1 MSLPS
6 RLADLTL
13 GGDLRVGCRSL
24 DWGGSLRPGP
34 LTIFTC
40 KTESR
45 ISAFKSKGLA
55 VLDYEQGAMQGGE
68 GRARERG
75 KRGGGAGFSPW
86 CKMSEVWALE
96 METPEIRSCLPH
108 YLSE

>member
-1 MSLPS
+1 M
-6 RLADLTL
+6 
-13 GGDLRVGCRSL
+13 GCRSL
-24 DWGGSLRPGP
+24 GGGGSLRPGP

-55 VLDYEQGAMQGGE
+55 VLDYEQGAMWGGE

-75 KRGGGAGFSPW
+75 KRGEEGQASLLGAKCPKYGPW
-86 CKMSEVWALE
+86 KWRHLRSEAVSL
-96 METPEIRSCLPH
+96 TS
-108 YLSE
+108 